1 VECCGGEPCTACS
14 KQLLQC
20 LYNEAEERRRTHTSR
35 IARIRQQQSGVH
47 RLNHAL
53 IGEQGREVPEDVTLH
68 SQSSQSPGDL
78 GRVQSI
84 QQGGYTWNNAPS
96 RPGAE
101 AGLQRWNLSD
111 QQSEPSIEAA
121 SASWS
126 CSNRPSPQ
134 DQSNM
139 QNLTG
144 PTPFPTDFSA
154 QEANGLPSFSDG
166 DIIRRPQLLEYANSW
181 PAEVDEASLL
191 PWLDSYFKRL
201 SPIVP
206 VLSHIAVYEAMLL
219 GRHRSDRD
227 LGAMIL
233 SMCSIV
239 MIQAVYTEE
248 AAHLDERTK
257 TAKLWMQHSAR
268 MRSTWDFGQDPTI
281 ETILTSF
288 FLFGCL
294 FSNGQQR
301 AAWHQLRLAV
311 DMSCQIGLDQP
322 DVYLLKTKQEREQ
335 RIRIYL
341 SLAVTERYGFHIQN

>member
-1 VECCGGEPCTACS
+1 M
-14 KQLLQC
+14 
-20 LYNEAEERRRTHTSR
+20 
-35 IARIRQQQSGVH
+35 QS
-47 RLNHAL
+47 L
-53 IGEQGREVPEDVTLH
+53 
-68 SQSSQSPGDL
+68 
-78 GRVQSI
+78 
-84 QQGGYTWNNAPS
+84 
-96 RPGAE
+96 
-101 AGLQRWNLSD
+101 
-111 QQSEPSIEAA
+111 AA
-121 SASWS
+121 
-126 CSNRPSPQ
+126 
-134 DQSNM
+134 
-139 QNLTG
+139 

-341 SLAVTERYGFHIQN
+341 SLAVTERYDFHIQNRCHGSCVPNKKKSYVTGHVR